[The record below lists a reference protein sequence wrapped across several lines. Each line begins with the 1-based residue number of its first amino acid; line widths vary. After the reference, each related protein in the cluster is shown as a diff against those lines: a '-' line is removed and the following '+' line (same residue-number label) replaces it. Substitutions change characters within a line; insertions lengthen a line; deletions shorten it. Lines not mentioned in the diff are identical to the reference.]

1 MLYNK
6 IHSKR
11 EMAKNG
17 GGINLQW
24 GYAVLYKEIFSKR
37 ERAQKWRRAAIS
49 TVFAV
54 LYRQVLSH
62 RERGLKM
69 AEGLSLSMQ
78 SYTKNIFKEGE
89 GPRNGGGS
97 AISTVFAVLYR
108 QVLSTAFAVL
118 Y

>member
-24 GYAVLYKEIFSKR
+24 
-37 ERAQKWRRAAIS
+37 AQKWQRAAIS

-78 SYTKNIFKEGE
+78 SYTM
-89 GPRNGGGS
+89 
-97 AISTVFAVLYR
+97 
-108 QVLSTAFAVL
+108 
-118 Y
+118 